1 MAPKYPLSIDDQ
13 RQLAQNYSGPVFI
26 WDIDKTY
33 LSTRFSSMKGM
44 ASIPI
49 EFAVDKHAIPGM
61 PEVLRGLRRG
71 PGPDFECLPL
81 YFISASP
88 PQLRRVVENKM
99 LIDGVEHDGITFK
112 DWWGTLKQLRPGR
125 LKEQLG
131 FKLNALLEG
140 RTRRPMSR
148 EYLFGDDV
156 ESDAEAF
163 YLYASAI
170 NAEISS
176 GEMESR
182 LERSGVQKDDRQLIH
197 EMLTRLPAKHG
208 SVEKCFIHLELNS
221 SPEQFS
227 AFGSRIVPVKG
238 GFQLS
243 LALFNLGLVDRDS
256 VTGAAEAVES
266 SPKSISKYGSVEQQ
280 IQDAITR
287 GLVDE
292 EKLNLLDL
300 E

>member
-1 MAPKYPLSIDDQ
+1 MATRYPLSVDDQ
-13 RQLAQNYSGPVFI
+13 RKLANDYDGAVFI

-33 LSTRFSSMKGM
+33 LSTRFSSMKGL
-44 ASIPI
+44 ASVPI

-71 PGPDFECLPL
+71 PGQEFECLPL

-88 PQLRRVVENKM
+88 PQLRKVVEKKM
-99 LIDGVEHDGITFK
+99 LLDGVEHDGITFK
-112 DWWGTLKQLRPGR
+112 DWWGTIKQLRPGR

-163 YLYASAI
+163 SLYAAAV

-176 GEMESR
+176 GDMESR
-182 LERSGVQKDDRQLIH
+182 LESSGVQKDDRQLIH
-197 EMLTRLPAKHG
+197 EMITRLPTKRG
-208 SVEKCFIHLELNS
+208 LVEKCFIHLELNS
-221 SPEQFS
+221 PPERFS
-227 AFGSRIVPVKG
+227 RLGSRIVPVKG

-243 LALFNLGLVDRDS
+243 LALYELGLVDSDS
-256 VTGAAEAVES
+256 VTGAKEAVES
-266 SPKSISKYGSVEQQ
+266 SPKTLSKYGSVQQ
-280 IQDAITR
+280 EVDDAQAR
-287 GLVDE
+287 GLIG
-292 EKLNLLDL
+292 EKKLKSLKL
-300 E
+300 